1 MKPIRPMLLRSAAAV
16 ALSAMPVAGLHA
28 QTVSGTFTFDI
39 DTLGSSAAMTLWG
52 QASGQIVTT
61 SDTQN
66 FDPSGSVTLD
76 IEADLGTSTV
86 TSVRFVSMDL
96 EYLTGLATPTN
107 FTLTQVLDGLGEG
120 GVSQVRVPYDPTQA
134 VGTNP
139 PTEGLPLSLTLTAAN
154 AGTPGGSGGTL
165 TLTDPLFEL
174 SGLGQNFV
182 SSTVIPLPP
191 SNQDGVP
198 IELDWTSNG
207 DLAQGVP
214 GSDANVVTTNVLQLL
229 ASQGIGNGTSLQAAL
244 DDASQQT
251 GGLITAEFQLLDLA
265 FGFGLIPFRADSV
278 QDIVKVDFQA
288 TVQPAPTDPIT
299 FEAEVS
305 IVGDTFVLDASYY
318 AYGDSDLGS
327 FEQGQLH
334 DATLQGTAAVPEPGS
349 LVLLGLSGLLVLRRR
364 RG

>member
-1 MKPIRPMLLRSAAAV
+1 
-16 ALSAMPVAGLHA
+16 MPVAGLQA
-28 QTVSGTFTFDI
+28 QTVLDTFTFDI

-66 FDPSGSVTLD
+66 FDLSGTVTLD
-76 IEADLGTSTV
+76 IEADLGTNTV

-120 GVSQVRVPYDPTQA
+120 SETQIRVPYDSAQA
-134 VGTNP
+134 AGTNP
-139 PTEGLPLSLTLTAAN
+139 PTESPPLSLALASAN
-154 AGTPGGSGGTL
+154 AGTAGGSGGTL

-191 SNQDGVP
+191 NNQDGVP

-207 DLAQGVP
+207 NLVQGVP
-214 GSDANVVTTNVLQLL
+214 ESDANVVTTNVLQLL
-229 ASQGIGNGTSLQAAL
+229 ASQGIGNGTGLQAAL
-244 DDASQQT
+244 DDASQQFDFPV
-251 GGLITAEFQLLDLA
+251 TAEFELLELA
-265 FGFGLIPFRADSV
+265 FGFDLIPFLPDSV
-278 QDIVKVDFQA
+278 QDIVEFDFQA
-288 TVQPAPTDPIT
+288 ILEPAPTEPII

-305 IVGDTFVLDASYY
+305 IVGDTFVLDAGYF
-318 AYGDSDLGS
+318 AYGDSELGS

-334 DATLQGTAAVPEPGS
+334 EGALEGTAAVPEPSS
-349 LVLLGLSGLLVLRRR
+349 LALLALGGLVVNRRR
-364 RG
+364 HG